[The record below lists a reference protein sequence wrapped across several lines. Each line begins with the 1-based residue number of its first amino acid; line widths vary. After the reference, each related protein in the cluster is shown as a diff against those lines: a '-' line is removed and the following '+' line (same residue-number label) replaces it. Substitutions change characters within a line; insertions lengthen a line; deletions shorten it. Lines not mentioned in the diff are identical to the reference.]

1 MQKPKPEAQQNLQ
14 QFEKEFVPLE
24 PKESLLLLVDK
35 LTGASFCECHV
46 KGSTLVSLGT
56 IDAPL
61 DPEDQPDYRANREI
75 RLNHPAFLKMKED
88 ARKGRTFSNI
98 VSEYTKDFD
107 AAHPL
112 KIVGGQHRFQ
122 AIQDAVANN
131 VDEYHGVKVYFN
143 LDMNQRIDV
152 QLISNTNIAI
162 SGDLFD
168 RMQET
173 FQGPQLR
180 DWCQAVGLLGP
191 GQDFADQ
198 YARGGPIS
206 VRIARSFITNY
217 FTGRNVDAKAFA
229 TTDTTPMLCVS
240 GEHDPDWDLLKSK
253 TPGLGT
259 DKKLIAAAKEFALL
273 VAAQR
278 KAFQGKTRTKPDYP
292 EKAFSAAIYS
302 AWAYSAGILHDN
314 DTRLKRHFSIRSSSV
329 MDPLNAVA
337 LAKGRHKTDSDTYRG
352 LGYRTDAKER
362 ARFAE
367 LFFLQAENGEGITP
381 KAIEVAIKQ
390 YHAKQANL
398 EVIRAKEK

>member
-1 MQKPKPEAQQNLQ
+1 MQKLKAEAEQNIK
-14 QFEKEFVPLE
+14 QFEDEFVPLE
-24 PKESLLLLVDK
+24 SKDSLLLLVDK
-35 LTGASFCECHV
+35 LTGANFCECHI

-88 ARKGRTFSNI
+88 ARKGRAFSNI
-98 VSEYTKDFD
+98 VSEYTKEFD
-107 AAHPL
+107 PAHPL

-131 VDEYHGVKVYFN
+131 IDEYHGVKVYFN

-152 QLISNTNIAI
+152 QLVSNTNIAI

-173 FQGPQLR
+173 FQGPELR
-180 DWCQAVGLLGP
+180 GWCQTVGLLGP
-191 GQDFADQ
+191 SQDFADQ
-198 YARGGPIS
+198 YARGGAIS

-217 FTGRNVDAKAFA
+217 FTGRKVDPKAFA
-229 TTDTTPMLCVS
+229 VTDTTPVLCVS
-240 GEHDPDWDLLKSK
+240 GEHDPNWDLLKSG
-253 TPGLGT
+253 TPGLWT
-259 DKKLIAAAKEFALL
+259 DKKLIAAAKEFAHL
-273 VAAQR
+273 VEAQR
-278 KAFQGKTRTKPDYP
+278 KAFQSKLRTKPDYP

-302 AWAYSAGILHDN
+302 AWAYVAGILHDN
-314 DTRLKRHFSIRSSSV
+314 EPRLKRHYSLRSAAGT
-329 MDPLNAVA
+329 DPLNAAA

-362 ARFAE
+362 ARFVE
-367 LFFLQAENGEGITP
+367 LFFLQAENGEGITA

-398 EVIRAKEK
+398 EVMKAKEK

>member
-1 MQKPKPEAQQNLQ
+1 MQKATSEAKQDMDL
-14 QFEKEFVPLE
+14 FVAEFSPLE
-24 PKESLLLLVDK
+24 PNGSLLLLVDK
-35 LTGASFCECHV
+35 RTGASFCECHI
-46 KGSTLVSLGT
+46 KGSTLASLGT

-61 DPEDQPDYRANREI
+61 DPEDQPDYRANRDI

-88 ARKGRTFSNI
+88 ACHGRTFSNI
-98 VSEYTKDFD
+98 VAEYTKEFD
-107 AAHPL
+107 ATHPL
-112 KIVGGQHRFQ
+112 KVVGGQHRFQ
-122 AIQDAVANN
+122 AIQEAVTNG
-131 VDEYHGVKVYFN
+131 VDEFHGVKVYFK
-143 LDMNQRIDV
+143 LDMSQRIDV

-180 DWCQAVGLLGP
+180 NWCQEVGLLDV

-206 VRIARSFITNY
+206 VRMARSFITNY
-217 FTGRNVDAKAFA
+217 YNGRQIDPKQFA
-229 TTDTTPMLCVS
+229 VTDTTPMLCVS
-240 GEHDPDWDLLKSK
+240 GEHDPEWEALKSG
-253 TPGLGT
+253 TPGLWT
-259 DKKLIAAAKEFALL
+259 DEKLFEAGKEFSSL

-278 KAFQGKTRTKPDYP
+278 KAFQGKQRVKPDYP
-292 EKAFSAAIYS
+292 EKAFSAAVYS
-302 AWAYSAGILHDN
+302 AWAYIAGILRDN
-314 DTRLKRHFSIRSSSV
+314 EARLKRHFSISTAKGT
-329 MDPLNAVA
+329 DPLNAAA

-398 EVIRAKEK
+398 EVIKAKEK

>member
-1 MQKPKPEAQQNLQ
+1 MQKAKSEAKQNIVL
-14 QFEKEFVPLE
+14 FAEEFVPLE
-24 PKESLLLLVDK
+24 SKESLLLLVDK
-35 LTGASFCECHV
+35 RTGANFCECHI
-46 KGSTLVSLGT
+46 KGSTLMALGT

-88 ARKGRTFSNI
+88 ARQGRTFSNI
-98 VSEYTKDFD
+98 VSEYTKEFD

-122 AIQDAVANN
+122 AIQDAVENDI
-131 VDEYHGVKVYFN
+131 DEYHGVKVYFN

-180 DWCQAVGLLGP
+180 NWCQTVGLLGS

-198 YARGGPIS
+198 YARGGAIS
-206 VRIARSFITNY
+206 VRMARSFITNY
-217 FTGRNVDAKAFA
+217 YNGRKVDAKKFA
-229 TTDTTPMLCVS
+229 MTDTTPTLCVS
-240 GEHDPDWDLLKSK
+240 GEHDPDWDALKST
-253 TPGLGT
+253 TPGLWT
-259 DKKLIAAAKEFALL
+259 DKKLIDAATEFSLL

-278 KAFQGKTRTKPDYP
+278 KAFEGKPRTKPDYP

-302 AWAYSAGILHDN
+302 AWSYIAGILHDN
-314 DTRLKRHFSIRSSSV
+314 ETRLKRHFSIRSASGT
-329 MDPLNAVA
+329 DPLNAAA

-367 LFFLQAENGEGITP
+367 LFFLQAEDGEGITP

-398 EVIRAKEK
+398 EVIKAKEK

>member
-1 MQKPKPEAQQNLQ
+1 MQKAKPEAQQIVE
-14 QFEKEFVPLE
+14 QFAGEFEPLE
-24 PKESLLLLVDK
+24 SAGTLLLLVDK
-35 LTGASFCECHV
+35 RTGATFCECHI
-46 KGSTLVSLGT
+46 KGSTLVTLGT

-75 RLNHPAFLKMKED
+75 RLNHPAFLKMKEY
-88 ARKGRTFSNI
+88 ARQGRTFSNI

-107 AAHPL
+107 PAHPL

-122 AIQDAVANN
+122 AIEDAVANS

-180 DWCQAVGLLGP
+180 DWCQAVGLLAA

-217 FTGRNVDAKAFA
+217 FNGRSVDAKKFA
-229 TTDTTPMLCVS
+229 MTDTTPMLCVS
-240 GEHDPDWDLLKSK
+240 GEHDPDWDALKKS
-253 TPGLGT
+253 TQGLWA
-259 DKKLIAAAKEFALL
+259 DKKLMEAAKEFALL
-273 VAAQR
+273 VASQR
-278 KAFQGKTRTKPDYP
+278 THFKGKQRTKPDYP

-302 AWAYSAGILHDN
+302 AWAYVAGILHDN
-314 DTRLKRHFSIRSSSV
+314 ETRLKRHFSIKSASGN
-329 MDPLNAVA
+329 DPLNAAA

-398 EVIRAKEK
+398 EVIKAKEK